1 MYLVDSSVWI
11 DYLNNNTSQAVDK
24 LIALERAGLMPL
36 IYTEVLQG
44 AKNQKMFDTYQFYLS
59 AQNFYALK
67 DNKQSF
73 EQSAL
78 IYSKCRKK
86 GITIHS
92 TIDCLVAQCA
102 IEHDLI
108 LLHNDKDF
116 VRMAGIIPTLRQE
129 YTGD

>member
-92 TIDCLVAQCA
+92 TIDCLIAQCA

-116 VRMAGIIPTLRQE
+116 VRMAGVVPTLQQE